1 MDAAGE
7 DGAEGDPQEHHRS
20 PKGTLHCAEDGAQT
34 RNIQQLD
41 QEQLPLGHDNV
52 VNAIVDAN
60 SRSFPVIR
68 PEGVVNDFTISQV
81 ADDQQSQAEQK
92 TYHKR
97 FLLL

>member
-1 MDAAGE
+1 MDAAGK
-7 DGAEGDPQEHHRS
+7 DGAEGDPQEDCGA
-20 PKGTLHCAEDGAQT
+20 PQGTLHCAEDGAQA

-41 QEQLPLGHDNV
+41 QEQLPLRHDNV

-68 PEGVVNDFTISQV
+68 PKGVVNDFTVSQV

-92 TYHKR
+92 TYHK
-97 FLLL
+97 

>member
-1 MDAAGE
+1 MV
-7 DGAEGDPQEHHRS
+7 PKVIHRNTTGP

-81 ADDQQSQAEQK
+81 ADDQQSRQSRK
-92 TYHKR
+92 LTIKDSSYYD
-97 FLLL
+97 FLG